1 MIHFLSIT
9 LKMTKIFAF
18 SDVYKSIVE
27 GYAQYINWY
36 VCFLNGS
43 HGVSLLELLHVIEI
57 YIDTRKVWLKFKT
70 F

>member
-9 LKMTKIFAF
+9 LKMTTIFAF

-27 GYAQYINWY
+27 GYAQYINWFVY
-36 VCFLNGS
+36 FLNGY
-43 HGVSLLELLHVIEI
+43 HGFSLLELLHVNEI